1 MLSKSEYGLFYTLDS
16 DMDIDLATYQRESIC
31 LSKADLLA
39 MVKLIEAEEDKDE

>member
-1 MLSKSEYGLFYTLDS
+1 MLSKSEYGFFYAIDS
-16 DMDIDLATYQRESIC
+16 DMDIDIAVYHRDSVC